1 MNTSQLKRFAQ
12 EARLKLLEQVAAK
25 LNFVKSADT
34 SQLRGKSETLNKLN
48 SEIRK
53 WGEEGVIDKVAYTW
67 FNRLVALRYM
77 DANGYQPFGM
87 SVVSPATP
95 GQVSPEILSE
105 AHRGHIFDGSRVSK
119 EEVMN
124 ILNGSQPTNNPDNEV
139 YRLLLVSACNHLSQL
154 FPFLFERIDD
164 YTELLLPDD
173 LTSPFSIVTDIYK
186 GMSDQDCQEV
196 EIIGW
201 LYQFYISE
209 RKDEVFAAKKAVE
222 KEDIPAAT
230 QLFTPRWIVEYMVQ
244 NTVGKL
250 WLQNNPNSS
259 LREKM
264 PYYIET
270 ESSQAE
276 EFLKISS
283 PEEITLLDQ
292 ACGSGHILVY
302 GFELLYQIYEEA
314 GYTASQ
320 IPQLIIEK
328 NLFGYEIDERAAQL
342 ASFSVLMKARSYYRR
357 LFRNKI
363 EPNILCFVDLAL
375 NDNEI
380 ESAFKALQYTPSDTL
395 EADLKTMQQ
404 ATNYGILIQPKT
416 AQDES
421 ESALKLIAKKQN
433 TDNTQN
439 VFLKR

>member
-87 SVVSPATP
+87 SVVSPAAP

-105 AHRGHIFDGSRVSK
+105 AHRGHIFAGSRVSK

-139 YRLLLVSACNHLSQL
+139 YRLLLVSACNYLSQL

-186 GMSDQDCQEV
+186 GMSDEDCKEV

-250 WLQNNPNSS
+250 WLQNKPQSK
-259 LREKM
+259 LKDFM
-264 PYYIET
+264 PYYID
-270 ESSQAE
+270 SPSAQAD
-276 EFLKISS
+276 EFLKIDSV
-283 PEEITLLDQ
+283 EDLTLLDQ

-302 GFELLYQIYEEA
+302 GFELLSQIYEEE
-314 GYTASQ
+314 GYSINQ
-320 IPQLIIEK
+320 IPKLILEN
-328 NLFGYEIDERAAQL
+328 NLFGYEIDQRAAQL
-342 ASFSVLMKARSYYRR
+342 AGFALMMKARSYYRR
-357 LFRNKI
+357 FFSS
-363 EPNILCFVDLAL
+363 PASVNILCYEDLRL
-375 NDNEI
+375 KEEDI
-380 ESAFKALQYTPSDTL
+380 KIAFKQMNSNLTEDLFS
-395 EADLKTMQQ
+395 DLKNIKQ
-404 ATNYGILIQPKT
+404 ATNLGSLLIPQT
-416 AQDES
+416 ASDELEKVMEAIS
-421 ESALKLIAKKQN
+421 Q
-433 TDNTQN
+433 
-439 VFLKR
+439 